1 MDKKE
6 LKEIRKQKFA
16 QMEQQLK
23 ETHPKEEDS
32 LFYYHSSEERI
43 VLSHALFWT
52 MTLPQFFK
60 SRLRK
65 EKFFLLLR
73 QYQEEMLD
81 AFLQDDDYF
90 SDLLHYCNILYE
102 MLPTIL
108 MSSYY
113 REEKDARKL
122 AAISVVAAGFG
133 GDMDDE
139 LCNELLDDMDFFNN
153 KVKCRK
159 IEQMLPK
166 LIKMVEGEME
176 GMRR

>member
-1 MDKKE
+1 MNKE
-6 LKEIRKQKFA
+6 ELREIRKQKFL

-23 ETHPKEEDS
+23 EIHPKEEDR
-32 LFYYHSSEERI
+32 LFYHHPSEDRI
-43 VLSHALFWT
+43 VLSHALYWT

-60 SRLRK
+60 SKLRK

-90 SDLLHYCNILYE
+90 SDLLNYCNILYE
-102 MLPTIL
+102 MLPSIL

-113 REEKDARKL
+113 RDEKDSRKL

-133 GDMDDE
+133 GDMPEE
-139 LCNELLDDMDFFNN
+139 LANILLDDIDYHFN
-153 KVKCRK
+153 KVKCRQ
-159 IEQMLPK
+159 IELIMPK
-166 LIKMVEGEME
+166 LMKMVEGEME
-176 GMRR
+176 GMV